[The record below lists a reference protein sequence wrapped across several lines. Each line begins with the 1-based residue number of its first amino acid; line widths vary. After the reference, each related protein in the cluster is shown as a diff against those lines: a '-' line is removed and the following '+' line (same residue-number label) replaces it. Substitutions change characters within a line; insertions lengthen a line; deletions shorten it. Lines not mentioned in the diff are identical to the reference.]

1 MKKTYINPRVHI
13 WKIASKNI
21 CIVVGSGNTAS
32 TSGNGTVLTKEGN
45 GWWDEED

>member
-21 CIVVGSGNTAS
+21 CIVVGSAS
-32 TSGNGTVLTKEGN
+32 SSGNGTVLTKEDN